1 MQVLPTSIRGKV
13 IELGFFTGPKAIL
26 EAVTSEEL
34 IESQRTGKI
43 GGKIGGPRR
52 AALLS
57 PAEKSAIARY
67 SIQCRWNR
75 YRAAHGLPLVPIT
88 PPPRIHR
95 APPPPSSTR
104 MKRSFQYKGHSIE
117 IRRAYDEDGHNQI
130 TIKINGVRFPYSW
143 KVNQPATPRQHAA
156 SLIDALPR
164 GKKIQ
169 PPPPPTVKT
178 STPTLRI
185 SNFSNAGGTR

>member
-1 MQVLPTSIRGKV
+1 MICIGA
-13 IELGFFTGPKAIL
+13 KAIL
-26 EAVTSEEL
+26 KAVTSDEL
-34 IESQRTGKI
+34 IEAQRTGKI

-52 AALLS
+52 AALLTS
-57 PAEKSAIARY
+57 AEKSAIARY
-67 SIQCRWNR
+67 SIQSRWNR

-88 PPPRIHR
+88 PPPRIKR
-95 APPPPSSTR
+95 APPPPPSTR

-117 IRRAYDEDGHNQI
+117 IRRAYDEDGHNEI

-156 SLIDALPR
+156 AIIDALPR

-169 PPPPPTVKT
+169 PPPPPPPQT
-178 STPTLRI
+178 STKKMGI
-185 SNFSNAGGTR
+185 SNLSNAGGTWQGVPLE